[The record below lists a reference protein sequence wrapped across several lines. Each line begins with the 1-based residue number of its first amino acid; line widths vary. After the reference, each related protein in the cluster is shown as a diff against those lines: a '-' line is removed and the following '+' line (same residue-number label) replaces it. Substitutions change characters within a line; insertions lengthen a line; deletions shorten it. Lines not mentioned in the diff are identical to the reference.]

1 MVAQAYGTPVALTLL
16 AEDQT
21 TFLRQR
27 SDTYHA
33 STSRFEL
40 QMSTQ
45 RILNLAGKNSH
56 LAVPLGAVV
65 ILLVLLVPLPSVL
78 LDMLISFNLMLS
90 VVVLLSSMYIME
102 PVKFTS
108 FPNLLLLTTLFR
120 LALNV
125 ATSRLILTHGDS
137 GAAAAGSV
145 IKAFGEFV
153 IGGNYVIGAVI
164 FLILL
169 AIQFL
174 VVNHGAV
181 RSSEVTARFT
191 LDAMPGKQMA
201 VDADLSAGLIDEN
214 EAKRRRAEISQ
225 AAEFH
230 GSMDGAIRFTQRD
243 AVASI
248 LIVLINII
256 AGFAIGVLQ
265 HGMEIGAALQTFTIL
280 TVGDGVAAAVPS
292 LFISVAAAMITTRT
306 ATESSMGDDMSKQLL
321 NPLPLGISAGVL
333 GFLGIL
339 PGMPHVAFLLLAAG
353 AGGAAYLAKQQKGK
367 QKEDAAMETQIAQ
380 TVANTQEHEKIES
393 VLKLDTLA
401 LEVGYGLIPL
411 VSNGDHFLSR
421 VREIRRQI
429 ALDLGIVV
437 PPVHVTDDLQLP
449 PREYAIL
456 LKGQRIASGE
466 VHTEGFLAIDPG
478 AVREV
483 VEGIPTTDPAFGMPA
498 TWLRRKEDRER
509 AVAAGYTVVDPT
521 TVICTHLAEV
531 IKRNAPELLG
541 RQETRALLD
550 LLAETH
556 PRTVEEATPKVLSLG
571 EVQRV
576 LQNLLRER
584 VPIRDLSTILESV
597 ADVGTVTHDVNA
609 LTEAARV
616 SLARTIS
623 GSLANERGELTI
635 LALDPVLEHQLADR
649 LGLLGEAPSQPIEP
663 EFGRIVLEKIEAAA
677 QAAVLS
683 HPVILCSAGLR
694 PHLRKLTE
702 RFLPDLAVI
711 AHGEVSP
718 SIKLV
723 SMGTIS

>member
-1 MVAQAYGTPVALTLL
+1 MFTDRLL
-16 AEDQT
+16 N
-21 TFLRQR
+21 
-27 SDTYHA
+27 HA
-33 STSRFEL
+33 GRH
-40 QMSTQ
+40 
-45 RILNLAGKNSH
+45 SH
-56 LAVPLGAVV
+56 LAVPLAAVV
-65 ILLVLLVPLPSVL
+65 ILLVLLVPLPPII
-78 LDMLISFNLMLS
+78 LDVLISFNLMLS
-90 VVVLLSSMYIME
+90 VVVLLSSMYILQ
-102 PVKFTS
+102 PVKFTA

-125 ATSRLILTHGDS
+125 ATSRLILTNGDS
-137 GAAAAGSV
+137 GAEAAGTV

-153 IGGNYVIGAVI
+153 IGGNYIIGVVI

-201 VDADLSAGLIDEN
+201 VDADLSAGLIDEA
-214 EAKRRRAEISQ
+214 EARKRRADISQ

-248 LIVLINII
+248 IIVLINII

-265 HGMEIGAALQTFTIL
+265 HGMEMADALKTFTVL

-306 ATESSMGDDMSKQLL
+306 ATESSMGEDVSRQLL
-321 NPLPLGISAGVL
+321 SNPRPLFIAAGVV

-339 PGMPHVAFLLLAAG
+339 PGMPHIPFLALAAG
-353 AGGAAYLAKQQKGK
+353 AVGVGYVARQRGSREIQSAAQ
-367 QKEDAAMETQIAQ
+367 ENEAALSTA
-380 TVANTQEHEKIES
+380 TTQESEKIES
-393 VLKLDTLA
+393 VLRLDALA

-411 VSNGDHFLSR
+411 VSNGDHFLAR

-429 ALDLGIVV
+429 AVDLGIIV
-437 PPVHVTDDLQLP
+437 PSVHVTDDLQLP

-456 LKGQRIASGE
+456 LKGQCVARGE
-466 VHTEGFLAIDPG
+466 VHTDGFLAIDPG
-478 AVREV
+478 VVREV
-483 VEGIPTTDPAFGMPA
+483 IEGIPTTDPAFGMPA
-498 TWLRRKEDRER
+498 IWLRRKEDRER
-509 AVAAGYTVVDPT
+509 AMTAGYTVVDPT
-521 TVICTHLAEV
+521 TVICTHLAEI

-584 VPIRDLSTILESV
+584 VPIRDLSTVLESI
-597 ADVGTVTHDVNA
+597 ADAGSLTHDVNT

-623 GSLANERGELTI
+623 GSLANERGELVI
-635 LALDPVLEHQLADR
+635 LSLDPMLEHQFSDR
-649 LGLLGEAPSQPIEP
+649 LGLLGGAPTQAIEP
-663 EFGRIVLEKIEAAA
+663 EFGRMLLEKIEAAT

-683 HPVILCSAGLR
+683 HPVVLCSAVVR

-711 AHGEVSP
+711 AHGEVAP